1 MIPTTWKPVM
11 SWAILKWHKPSG
23 KILAIKKQN
32 KFQGSYLFT
41 RNTNCIFCQ
50 NSFMADWHWLY
61 WYETSKPQNNFQRSF
76 TCKKTHLT
84 LWPSH
89 FPDMAICKSFK
100 AWWTF
105 SLTLNSTAK
114 VILKTSWKS
123 VLLFRYQV
131 ICFWI
136 TIGCAILLLS
146 HNNGI
151 CNNICTI
158 LYTIYVSNLLIGR
171 R

>member
-11 SWAILKWHKPSG
+11 SKAILKWQKPSG

-41 RNTNCIFCQ
+41 RYTNCIFFQ
-50 NSFMADWHWLY
+50 NSFTEDWHWLY

-76 TCKKTHLT
+76 SCKKTHLT

-89 FPDMAICKSFK
+89 FPDLAICKSFK
-100 AWWTF
+100 ASWTF
-105 SLTLNSTAK
+105 SLTLNSTGK

-123 VLLFRYQV
+123 VLLFRYSSHLFLNHHWL
-131 ICFWI
+131 CHI
-136 TIGCAILLLS
+136 TFIS
-146 HNNGI
+146 
-151 CNNICTI
+151 
-158 LYTIYVSNLLIGR
+158 
-171 R
+171 